1 MVWKSIAWNFR
12 KLYKELKGGEA
23 KIMDNIKKLIKKEKN
38 ERKKLIILY
47 ILITY
52 SWNDATE
59 QIIKRIKVK
68 ITDIFKIV
76 KEH

>member
-1 MVWKSIAWNFR
+1 
-12 KLYKELKGGEA
+12 
-23 KIMDNIKKLIKKEKN
+23 MDNIKKLIKKEKN

-68 ITDIFKIV
+68 KTDIFIIV